1 MMDKLHYFVLCSAV
15 GFCAAGAA
23 AAQTVANGINVLGSA
38 SVKFASGFETI
49 AGNLYLP
56 ANYDASQKYPAIVVS
71 HPWGGVKEQTAGL
84 YAQRLAKELW
94 HMTPLIMEKVPAYP
108 EITKI
113 LRSG

>member
-49 AGNLYLP
+49 AGNYIFLQITMHHK
-56 ANYDASQKYPAIVVS
+56 NI
-71 HPWGGVKEQTAGL
+71 
-84 YAQRLAKELW
+84 RLSW
-94 HMTPLIMEKVPAYP
+94 
-108 EITKI
+108 
-113 LRSG
+113 